1 MNNYLPA
8 ANIDPKQIKLRD
20 GAKSALCEHKIIV
33 WCYEAAS
40 DAGDA
45 AAPWVSPH
53 SLSGYTASYRLI
65 IGILQIAIKD
75 KQSTVNKQKQQKEV
89 QVCTGVAHY

>member
-1 MNNYLPA
+1 M
-8 ANIDPKQIKLRD
+8 Q
-20 GAKSALCEHKIIV
+20 V
-33 WCYEAAS
+33 
-40 DAGDA
+40 
-45 AAPWVSPH
+45 APRRLESRH
-53 SLSGYTASYRLI
+53 THYMASYRLI